1 MTNCIADARSQEYIR
16 AHYTRETPVL
26 RELREYNATRPDSF
40 LQITPDQGAALRMLV
55 GACGAKRILE
65 IGVYTGYSAIWM
77 ASVLPEDGFL
87 LACDIDPGVLAI
99 AEPYLRK
106 AGLIDRIDFAVGPA
120 QATLAKL
127 LDQGAE
133 GSFDLAFIDADKEPM
148 NVYYEA
154 CLRLVRTGGLI
165 VVDNVLWEGRVADPD
180 STDPDAAAMRA
191 IAARITADSRVDSCV
206 LSVGDGLLVAR
217 KLREAE
223 TVGIATGALSQEL
236 ERGRSVG
243 RSCLLSEPGRKEIE

>member
-16 AHYTRETPVL
+16 THFTRETPIL
-26 RELREYNATRPDSF
+26 KELREVTAKRPDSF

-77 ASVLPEDGFL
+77 ASALPDDGHL
-87 LACDIDPGVLAI
+87 LACDIDPGVLSV
-99 AEPYLRK
+99 AEPHFRK

-120 QATLAKL
+120 QATLKKL
-127 LDQGAE
+127 LNEGGE

-148 NVYYEA
+148 DFYYDA

-165 VVDNVLWEGRVADPD
+165 VVDNVLWEGKVADPD
-180 STDPDAAAMRA
+180 STDPDAMAMRA
-191 IAARITADSRVDSCV
+191 ITARVTADLRVDSCV

-217 KLREAE
+217 KLPA
-223 TVGIATGALSQEL
+223 
-236 ERGRSVG
+236 
-243 RSCLLSEPGRKEIE
+243 SCPQ